1 MNTPMQPLLISLK
14 PCYADLVFE
23 GLKKAELRR
32 RIISCT
38 ENRDVFIYVSSPVRE
53 LRGGFRVGQV
63 WQGSPEEIWRMVS
76 DLAEVTRRDFDIY
89 FEGSAIAYAL
99 EITEVWEYENPAGL
113 NTLRSRF
120 PNFVVPQ
127 SWRYAKPEE
136 CRSFR
141 NMKRKTKS
149 TLNRSAAAWPPSP
162 CAAPTTSACS
172 LLAAPPSA
180 A

>member
-1 MNTPMQPLLISLK
+1 MNTRLQPLLISLK

-32 RIISCT
+32 RIMACT
-38 ENRDVFIYVSSPVRE
+38 QNPQNRDVFVYVSSPVME

-63 WQGSPEEIWRMVS
+63 WRGSPEDIWRKVS
-76 DLAEVTRRDFDIY
+76 NLAEVTRRDFDTY
-89 FEGSAIAYAL
+89 FEGSTIAYAL
-99 EITEVWEYENPAGL
+99 EIKDVWEYQKPVSL
-113 NTLRSRF
+113 NTLRNRF

-141 NMKRKTKS
+141 SMKRQTKVGLEQCEVYRGHS
-149 TLNRSAAAWPPSP
+149 GGWEREGAVA
-162 CAAPTTSACS
+162 
-172 LLAAPPSA
+172 
-180 A
+180 